1 MKIKDR
7 IKELRRVKASEL
19 MPNSKNWRTH
29 PTAQRKALE
38 GILETVGYADALIA
52 RESDEGLILIDGHLR
67 AETTPDAEVPVLILD
82 INEEEADLM
91 LATLDPLSRMA
102 TVDQSN
108 LTNLLESLEAN
119 DLAVNKMLTDLA
131 DNELSKMPNLSFLDE
146 ALEADEDGI
155 PFPAW
160 EIEGEVHPDVDGLV
174 RFTVPVTVEQRT
186 QIMNVVNKVKG
197 SHDQIT
203 TTAESI
209 LLICNSYEV

>member
-1 MKIKDR
+1 
-7 IKELRRVKASEL
+7 
-19 MPNSKNWRTH
+19 
-29 PTAQRKALE
+29 
-38 GILETVGYADALIA
+38 
-52 RESDEGLILIDGHLR
+52 
-67 AETTPDAEVPVLILD
+67 
-82 INEEEADLM
+82 
-91 LATLDPLSRMA
+91 
-102 TVDQSN
+102 